1 VGQVN
6 LCGLRVPVF
15 EGWVWESALLCVKSG
30 LNLLQVDKFFV
41 QVTECRAKAHELN
54 QLKNCK
60 TRGCTELVCQ
70 HCAYDSWHAA
80 VI

>member
-1 VGQVN
+1 VGVGIRTA
-6 LCGLRVPVF
+6 LHAGRIELAA
-15 EGWVWESALLCVKSG
+15 GWER
-30 LNLLQVDKFFV
+30 VDKFFV

-70 HCAYDSWHAA
+70 HCAYDSRHAA